1 MVHSRSETNLNRI
14 FLDLCTSPEIR
25 RKHGQQENTQ
35 RQYHPP
41 LPSLK
46 PIKSNSCSNIDEVS
60 QTFND
65 SLLFDSDQIEQNN
78 TLDLK
83 TLQPTSPIQNLS
95 VESSSQSTA
104 VPLVPIESTGFTVPT
119 TSIST
124 HHSFNLFETLSIN
137 HTKKSSS
144 HKPPRQETKKNKLP
158 SLLTN
163 SATTSQD
170 LQQHD
175 FINRLQDRLKSR
187 EHLRKFF
194 LS

>member
-65 SLLFDSDQIEQNN
+65 SLLFDSDQMEQNN

-83 TLQPTSPIQNLS
+83 TLQPISPMQNLS

-119 TSIST
+119 TSMST
-124 HHSFNLFETLSIN
+124 HCSFNLFETLSIN

-144 HKPPRQETKKNKLP
+144 HKPTRQETKKNKFS
-158 SLLTN
+158 SLVTN